1 MTVMEFILVAH
12 AILTGLGIAELLRGF
27 ADLIRAAPVTFSRRL
42 IGIAAWT
49 LLLFFQLWWAI
60 WRLGARDAWSFTDF
74 LVMLLPVVILYLLAR
89 LSFPKEIDGADLKQY
104 YERVAPALWFL
115 VAGVYI
121 SFAIFQPILYG
132 SFQPV
137 LLMSQLGIAIAALVA
152 AKVDSKKFH
161 FTLLALMLAQVVWRG
176 LIMTVGK

>member
-12 AILTGLGIAELLRGF
+12 AILTGLGIAEVLRGF
-27 ADLIRAAPVTFSRRL
+27 ADLIRAVPATTSRRL

-49 LLLFFQLWWAI
+49 LLLFFQVWWAI
-60 WRLGARDAWSFTDF
+60 WRLGTRDAWSFTDF

-89 LSFPKEIDGADLKQY
+89 LSFPQEIDGADLKKY

-121 SFAIFQPILYG
+121 SFAVFQPILYG

-137 LLMSQLGIAIAALVA
+137 LLTSQVVIAIAALVA
-152 AKVDSKKFH
+152 TKINNKIFQ
-161 FTLLALMLAQVVWRG
+161 FTLLALMIVQVVWRG
-176 LIMTVGK
+176 LILTVGK